1 MMKKT
6 KVIVLAENSLTTP
19 GKLVRYLNSLN
30 LPIVVKE
37 TCFGAYI
44 EGEEEL
50 IDKLAQEIRNF
61 EKNRIFCKDRGYA
74 IWDKRRCRAFRGG
87 GPREG
92 FHQLEAEQEVLDKI
106 GLALDKIDKEGLK
119 PVEEIASK
127 ENELIQKETKIS
139 VEELEN
145 IIERV
150 LGSKN
155 EA

>member
-1 MMKKT
+1 MKKT
-6 KVIVLAENSLTTP
+6 KVIVLAENALTTP
-19 GKLVRYLNSLN
+19 GKLVRYINTLNQ
-30 LPIVVKE
+30 PVIVKE

-50 IDKLAQEIRNF
+50 VDKLAQEIRNY
-61 EKNRIFCKDRGYA
+61 ERNRIFCKDRGYA

-92 FHQLEAEQEVLDKI
+92 FHQLEAEQAVLDKI
-106 GLALDKIDKEGLK
+106 GLALDKIDKEGIK
-119 PVEEIASK
+119 PMEEVLAK
-127 ENELIQKETKIS
+127 ENELIKRETKIP
-139 VEELEN
+139 VEEFKN
-145 IIERV
+145 IIEKV

>member
-6 KVIVLAENSLTTP
+6 KVIVLAENASTTP
-19 GKLVRYLNSLN
+19 SRLVRYINSLN
-30 LPIVVKE
+30 KPILVKE

-44 EGEEEL
+44 EGEEE
-50 IDKLAQEIRNF
+50 IVDELAKEIREF

-92 FHQLEAEQEVLDKI
+92 FHQLEAEQSVLDKI
-106 GLALDKIDKEGLK
+106 GLALDKIEKEGLK
-119 PVEEIASK
+119 HIDEISAK
-127 ENELIQKETKIS
+127 ENELIEKETKLS
-139 VEELEN
+139 VEEFKK
-145 IIERV
+145 IVDRA
-150 LGSKN
+150 LGGRN